1 MGLTSLNS
9 DCVTSEMRLGDLVR
23 VTVYESRDGIRM
35 NRAVTGI
42 IVHIEESQVYDDG
55 PVSPI
60 LSVLTSQGFVEVL
73 SNQAN
78 VINEVEV
85 LHENR

>member
-1 MGLTSLNS
+1 M
-9 DCVTSEMRLGDLVR
+9 SEMKPGDLVR

-42 IVHIEESQVYDDG
+42 IVHIEESQVNDDG
-55 PVSPI
+55 PVHPI

-85 LHENR
+85 LHESR